1 MTKPETM
8 RAMVLEEPG
17 QPLRKNEK
25 FSGKLGAMPKPKVLF
40 ICLGNSCR
48 SIMAEALARHRCGDR
63 WEAASAGLNPLG
75 FVAPETLEV
84 LAEMGV
90 SLAGL
95 HSKGL
100 SGINLREYRL
110 LINLSDHS
118 LQGYIPTDGAV
129 RVLKRPVPDPFG
141 GGLEVYRRSRDA
153 ISRVIIREL
162 CREEKPGP

>member
-1 MTKPETM
+1 
-8 RAMVLEEPG
+8 
-17 QPLRKNEK
+17 
-25 FSGKLGAMPKPKVLF
+25 MPKPKVLF

-48 SIMAEALARHRCGDR
+48 SIMAEALARHRCGDH
-63 WEAASAGLNPLG
+63 WEAASAGLHPLG
-75 FVAPETLEV
+75 YVAPETLEV

-110 LINLSDHS
+110 LINLSDYS
-118 LQGYIPTDGAV
+118 LRGCIPSEDAPK
-129 RVLKRPVPDPFG
+129 VLTRPAPDPFG
-141 GGLEVYRRSRDA
+141 GSLEVYRRSRDA
-153 ISRVIIREL
+153 INQIVIREL